1 MSKKTTEKILAVA
14 TLCILAAA
22 WFAGGM
28 RSEGANLSR
37 IKNISPE
44 IERIKQISP
53 SVYEGQR
60 KGNPAEKIY
69 IALAEYPSYGGPL
82 QVAVVVNKDKTVE
95 RVALVKSTDTIT
107 YIDRVLNEGIL
118 DGFLGAE
125 DTQLPEI
132 DAVSGATLSS
142 TAMIMGVQ
150 EAIAK
155 IQGRETVQA
164 TMSLSSEE
172 MIKAGLTVAL
182 FIMAIFIA
190 SRFFRW
196 NKNYARLGL
205 LALSTVLLGFMY
217 GAQPSLGSIALFLSG
232 LWTKGMA
239 SYTALI
245 CLGLAML
252 VFLAT
257 RKNLYCS
264 MVCPF
269 GGIQE
274 GLGRI
279 TKCAPSKK
287 TEWMKWTARIFA
299 LVALSAAL
307 YFRNPSDAQYA
318 PFGMAF
324 SFIGS
329 DAVFALFVLIVV
341 ASLIVKRPWCTLLCP
356 AGPVFDYIAFMRNW
370 IMPKKKKEQHL

>member
-1 MSKKTTEKILAVA
+1 MAVA

-28 RSEGANLSR
+28 RSQGANLSR

-44 IERIKQISP
+44 IEQIKQINP

-82 QVAVVVNKDKTVE
+82 QVAVVINSDKKIE
-95 RVALVKSTDTIT
+95 RVALVKSTDTTT

-118 DGFLGAE
+118 DAFLGVT
-125 DTQLPEI
+125 DTHLPKV
-132 DAVSGATLSS
+132 DAIAGATLSS

-150 EAIAK
+150 EAVAK
-155 IQGRETVQA
+155 IQGKETVQ
-164 TMSLSSEE
+164 TTVSFSSEE

-196 NKNYARLGL
+196 NKSHARLGL
-205 LALSTVLLGFMY
+205 LIISTILLGFMY
-217 GAQPSLGSIALFLSG
+217 GAQFSLSSLVLLLAG
-232 LWTKGMA
+232 LWTKGLA
-239 SYTALI
+239 SYTAII
-245 CLGLAML
+245 CLLLAVL
-252 VFLAT
+252 VFFVT
-257 RKNLYCS
+257 KKNLYCS

-269 GGIQE
+269 GGLQE
-274 GLGRI
+274 CLGRI
-279 TKCAPSKK
+279 TKCSPPKK
-287 TEWMKWTARIFA
+287 TEWMKWTARGFA
-299 LVALSAAL
+299 LAALTAAL
-307 YFRNPSDAQYA
+307 YFRNPSDAQYE

-329 DAVFALFVLIVV
+329 TAIFALFVLIVV
-341 ASLIVKRPWCTLLCP
+341 ASLIIKRPWCTLLCP
-356 AGPVFDYIAFMRNW
+356 VTPVFDYLAFVRNW
-370 IMPKKKKEQHL
+370 LTPAKKKEKN